1 MATFDL
7 YGSLDQA
14 INWRD
19 SRIPETRNIRLDYSY
34 RDEIGISAD
43 VYVGYWASGYVTYFG
58 DFLTKGDGSIG
69 GTLTGF
75 DIGLNHGGFDLYVE
89 GIDKSVDSILAAG
102 RSEEAARE
110 WEASLLSGDDWLDGS
125 IDERTK
131 GWIN

>member
-75 DIGLNHGGFDLYVE
+75 DKF
-89 GIDKSVDSILAAG
+89 
-102 RSEEAARE
+102 
-110 WEASLLSGDDWLDGS
+110 
-125 IDERTK
+125 
-131 GWIN
+131 